1 MTDRHPDDSHLDAA
15 IDRAVREM
23 MSVEPRADLRQ
34 RVMAELAE
42 EPARTTLWPR
52 LAFGSAALAVLLVL
66 MFLFVKRPP
75 DRAVEQTIVR
85 SQSPASAPGS
95 TRGATGPATGT
106 APKTADSGPPHA
118 TGPLAGTF
126 TRRPGVP
133 VGDER
138 QVQAAS
144 IDTDEPIGIEPMT
157 PVERLAPID
166 PIGIAPLEAATVSTL
181 EISIK
186 PITIARI
193 EIRPLTPPR

>member
-52 LAFGSAALAVLLVL
+52 LAFGSAALAVLVVL
-66 MFLFVKRPP
+66 MFLFIKRPT
-75 DRAVEQTIVR
+75 DRAVEQTIVG
-85 SQSPASAPGS
+85 SQPPASAPGS

-106 APKTADSGPPHA
+106 APKTADSGPVRVDGSPVR
-118 TGPLAGTF
+118 TGA
-126 TRRPGVP
+126 RRAIGEDRP
-133 VGDER
+133 
-138 QVQAAS
+138 VQAAS
-144 IDTDEPIGIEPMT
+144 IDMAEPIAIEPMAS
-157 PVERLAPID
+157 VERLKPID
-166 PIGIAPLEAATVSTL
+166 RIGFSSLEAPEVSAT

-186 PITIARI
+186 PITIERI
-193 EIRPLTPPR
+193 EITRLTPPR